1 VIWHEQAVRK
11 QQPEREGGG
20 QSSSGARRRYP
31 QLTIEM
37 LSAVVFATLLLL
49 TGVAAI
55 WILVML
61 LMQP

>member
-11 QQPEREGGG
+11 QQPEGERGGEL
-20 QSSSGARRRYP
+20 SSGAPRRLP
-31 QLTIEM
+31 QVTIEM
-37 LSAVVFATLLLL
+37 LTAVVFATLLAL

-61 LMQP
+61 LRQP